1 MQGTVKGF
9 RDETRSGSVLLD
21 DGTEIAIPP
30 EAFSASGLR
39 SLRFGQRV
47 KFGVAGDGADRRMT
61 WIDIVTLRS
70 EP

>member
-1 MQGTVKGF
+1 MQGTVKEF

-47 KFGVAGDGADRRMT
+47 RFEVEGEGDARRIT
-61 WIDIVTLRS
+61 SINIVTLRG
-70 EP
+70 